1 MDPSATGFALV
12 VFVVLLL
19 VNAFFV
25 AAEYAFVRVR
35 GTQLQ
40 ELIEVGSARAR
51 KAMRILL
58 SLDSYISAIQLGV
71 TLAALG
77 IGLVGEP
84 AVARVIEPALEPLGA
99 PVIVSILSFLIAFA
113 LVTYATVVLA
123 ELAPKYLALER
134 ALELA
139 LWTAYPLDLFHSL
152 MRPFINVINGS
163 AFGVLR
169 LFRVRPGVEAQAH
182 SAEELRMLVAA
193 STKNGILQESERI
206 LVGNALDFAETLVR
220 QVMVPRTEIVAIPD
234 DSTVEGV
241 VQLLRQSPFTRLPVY
256 RDDLDHI
263 VGVVHVKDV
272 VGAAPARAVSE
283 LMRKPL
289 YLPETAH
296 LDRALAQFRR
306 ERVQLAIVIDE
317 FGGTAGLVTLEDV
330 IEELVGE
337 VQDEFDREAPM
348 LREESGVYLIN
359 GLMTLPDVRERLAL
373 DLADEPDD
381 TPGGG
386 VFDDLRAARPARAGR
401 GLRRRRGLP
410 LHGHGGGGAARRAG
424 EGEEVTGEGLGR
436 YPTVDERRPARL
448 LDGKPY
454 ACPSAD
460 SSVGW
465 VSE

>member
-1 MDPSATGFALV
+1 MDPSATGFALF
-12 VFVVLLL
+12 VFVLLLL

-84 AVARVIEPALEPLGA
+84 AVARVIEPAFEPLEA
-99 PVIVSILSFLIAFA
+99 PVIVSVLSFLISFG

-134 ALELA
+134 ALQLA

-169 LFRVRPGVEAQAH
+169 LFGVRPGVEAQAH

-272 VGAAPARAVSE
+272 VGASPSRPVSE

-348 LREESGVYLIN
+348 LREENGVYLIN
-359 GLMTLPDVRERLAL
+359 GLMTLPDVRERLGL
-373 DLADEPDD
+373 DLADEPYD
-381 TPGGG
+381 TVGGMIFG
-386 VFDDLRAARPARAGR
+386 RLGRLAQVGDSVDVEGYRFTVTAVAGR
-401 GLRRRRGLP
+401 RVAQVKAKKLP
-410 LHGHGGGGAARRAG
+410 AK
-424 EGEEVTGEGLGR
+424 V
-436 YPTVDERRPARL
+436 
-448 LDGKPY
+448 
-454 ACPSAD
+454 
-460 SSVGW
+460 
-465 VSE
+465 

>member
-1 MDPSATGFALV
+1 MDPRATGLALFI
-12 VFVVLLL
+12 FVVLLL

-40 ELIEVGSARAR
+40 ERIEAGSARAR

-84 AVARVIEPALEPLGA
+84 VVGRILEPLFA
-99 PVIVSILSFLIAFA
+99 PLGVVSPVLLSVVSFLVAFA
-113 LVTYATVVLA
+113 FVTFCTVVIA

-139 LWTAYPLDLFHSL
+139 LLTAYPLDLFHSL
-152 MRPFINVINGS
+152 MRPFIYVINGS
-163 AFGVLR
+163 ALRVLR
-169 LFRVRPGVEAQAH
+169 LFGVRPGAEAQAH

-193 STKNGILQESERI
+193 STKNGILQESERV
-206 LVGNALDFAETLVR
+206 LVANALDFAETIVR
-220 QVMVPRTEIVAIPD
+220 QVMVPRTEIVAVPD
-234 DSTVEGV
+234 DTTLAGV
-241 VQLLRQSPFTRLPVY
+241 VQVLGQSPFTRLPVY
-256 RDDLDHI
+256 RDDLDHV

-272 VGAAPARAVSE
+272 VRATPETPVRDI
-283 LMRKPL
+283 MRKPL

-337 VQDEFDREAPM
+337 VGDEFDLEAPM
-348 LREESGVYLIN
+348 LREEGGAFIVN
-359 GLMTLPDVRERLAL
+359 GLMTLPDIRDRLGL
-373 DLADEPDD
+373 ELADEPYD
-381 TPGGG
+381 TVGGMI
-386 VFDDLRAARPARAGR
+386 FGR
-401 GLRRRRGLP
+401 
-410 LHGHGGGGAARRAG
+410 
-424 EGEEVTGEGLGR
+424 LGR
-436 YPTVDERRPARL
+436 LGQVGDSVDVEGYRFTVTAVDGRRVAQVKAKKLPP
-448 LDGKPY
+448 K
-454 ACPSAD
+454 
-460 SSVGW
+460 V
-465 VSE
+465 

>member
-1 MDPSATGFALV
+1 MDPSATGSALV

-19 VNAFFV
+19 ANAFFV

-71 TLAALG
+71 TFAALG

-84 AVARVIEPALEPLGA
+84 AVARVIEPAVEPLGP
-99 PVIVSILSFLIAFA
+99 PVLVSVLSFLIAFA

-134 ALELA
+134 ALQLA

-163 AFGVLR
+163 AFSVLR
-169 LFRVRPGVEAQAH
+169 LFGVRPGVEAQAH

-272 VGAAPARAVSE
+272 VGAPPARAVSE

-359 GLMTLPDVRERLAL
+359 GLMTLPDVRERLGL
-373 DLADEPDD
+373 ELADEPYD
-381 TPGGG
+381 TVGGMIFG
-386 VFDDLRAARPARAGR
+386 RLGRLAQVGDAVDVEGYRFTVTAVAGR
-401 GLRRRRGLP
+401 RVAQVKAKKLP
-410 LHGHGGGGAARRAG
+410 AK
-424 EGEEVTGEGLGR
+424 V
-436 YPTVDERRPARL
+436 
-448 LDGKPY
+448 
-454 ACPSAD
+454 
-460 SSVGW
+460 
-465 VSE
+465 

>member
-71 TLAALG
+71 TFAALG

-84 AVARVIEPALEPLGA
+84 AVARVIEPAFEPLGA
-99 PVIVSILSFLIAFA
+99 PVVVSVLSFLIAFA

-134 ALELA
+134 ALQLA

-169 LFRVRPGVEAQAH
+169 LFGVRPGVEAQVH

-234 DSTVEGV
+234 DSTVDGV
-241 VQLLRQSPFTRLPVY
+241 VQLLQQSPFTRLPVY
-256 RDDLDHI
+256 REDLDHI

-373 DLADEPDD
+373 DLADEPYD
-381 TPGGG
+381 TVGGMIFG
-386 VFDDLRAARPARAGR
+386 RLGRLAQVGDSVDVEGYRFTVIAVAGR
-401 GLRRRRGLP
+401 RVAQVKAKKLP
-410 LHGHGGGGAARRAG
+410 AK
-424 EGEEVTGEGLGR
+424 V
-436 YPTVDERRPARL
+436 
-448 LDGKPY
+448 
-454 ACPSAD
+454 
-460 SSVGW
+460 
-465 VSE
+465 

>member
-12 VFVVLLL
+12 VFVALLL

-40 ELIEVGSARAR
+40 ELIEAGSARAR

-84 AVARVIEPALEPLGA
+84 AVARVIEPVFEPFAA
-99 PVIVSILSFLIAFA
+99 PVIVSVVSFLIAFA

-134 ALELA
+134 ALQLA

-152 MRPFINVINGS
+152 MRPFINFINGS

-193 STKNGILQESERI
+193 STKNGMLQESERI

-220 QVMVPRTEIVAIPD
+220 QVMVPRTEIVAIPN
-234 DSTVEGV
+234 DSTVDGI

-256 RDDLDHI
+256 REDLDHI

-272 VGAAPARAVSE
+272 VGAAPGRAVSQ

-359 GLMTLPDVRERLAL
+359 GLMTLPDVRERLGL
-373 DLADEPDD
+373 DLAGEPYD
-381 TPGGG
+381 TVGGMIFG
-386 VFDDLRAARPARAGR
+386 RLGRLAQVGDSVDVEGYRFTVTAVAGR
-401 GLRRRRGLP
+401 RVAQVKAKKLP
-410 LHGHGGGGAARRAG
+410 AK
-424 EGEEVTGEGLGR
+424 V
-436 YPTVDERRPARL
+436 
-448 LDGKPY
+448 
-454 ACPSAD
+454 
-460 SSVGW
+460 
-465 VSE
+465 

>member
-1 MDPSATGFALV
+1 MDPSATGLALV
-12 VFVVLLL
+12 IFVLLLL

-25 AAEYAFVRVR
+25 AAEYAYVRVR

-40 ELIEVGSARAR
+40 ERIEAGSTRAR

-77 IGLVGEP
+77 LGLVGEP
-84 AVARVIEPALEPLGA
+84 VVARILAPLVEPLGA
-99 PVIVSILSFLIAFA
+99 LSPVLLSVVSFLVAFG
-113 LVTYATVVLA
+113 LVTYATVVVA
-123 ELAPKYLALER
+123 ELAPKYLALDR

-139 LWTAYPLDLFHSL
+139 LWTAYPLEIFHSV
-152 MRPFINVINGS
+152 MRPFIRVINGS

-169 LFRVRPGVEAQAH
+169 LFGIRIGAEAQAH

-193 STKNGILQESERI
+193 ATKNGVLQESERV

-220 QVMVPRTEIVAIPD
+220 QVMVPRTEIVAVPD
-234 DSTVEGV
+234 NTTVAGIIEV
-241 VQLLRQSPFTRLPVY
+241 LRQSPFTRLPVY

-263 VGVVHVKDV
+263 VGVIHVKDA
-272 VGAAPARAVSE
+272 VGAVPERPVRE

-289 YLPETAH
+289 YLPETTH

-337 VQDEFDREAPM
+337 VQDEFDRETPM
-348 LREESGVYLIN
+348 LREESGVFLIN
-359 GLMTLPDVRERLAL
+359 GLMTLPDVRDRLGL
-373 DLADEPDD
+373 DLADEPYD
-381 TPGGG
+381 TVGGLI
-386 VFDDLRAARPARAGR
+386 FGR
-401 GLRRRRGLP
+401 
-410 LHGHGGGGAARRAG
+410 
-424 EGEEVTGEGLGR
+424 LGR
-436 YPTVDERRPARL
+436 LAQVSDSVDVEGYRFTVAAVDGRRVAQVRAKKLPTTI
-448 LDGKPY
+448 
-454 ACPSAD
+454 
-460 SSVGW
+460 
-465 VSE
+465 

>member
-1 MDPSATGFALV
+1 MDPSATGFALFL
-12 VFVVLLL
+12 FVLLLL

-40 ELIEVGSARAR
+40 ELIEAGSARAR

-71 TLAALG
+71 TFAALG

-84 AVARVIEPALEPLGA
+84 AVARLIGPVFEPLGA
-99 PVIVSILSFLIAFA
+99 PVIVSVLSFLIAFA

-123 ELAPKYLALER
+123 ELAPKYLALDR

-152 MRPFINVINGS
+152 MRPFINAINGS

-169 LFRVRPGVEAQAH
+169 LFGVRPGAEAQAH

-256 RDDLDHI
+256 REDLDHI

-272 VGAAPARAVSE
+272 VGAAPARPVSE

-337 VQDEFDREAPM
+337 VQDEFDRDVPM

-359 GLMTLPDVRERLAL
+359 GLMTLPDVRERLGL
-373 DLADEPDD
+373 DLSNEPYDTVGGMIFGRLGRLAQVADSVEVEGYRF
-381 TPGGG
+381 T
-386 VFDDLRAARPARAGR
+386 VTAVAGR
-401 GLRRRRGLP
+401 RVAQVKAKKLP
-410 LHGHGGGGAARRAG
+410 AK
-424 EGEEVTGEGLGR
+424 V
-436 YPTVDERRPARL
+436 
-448 LDGKPY
+448 
-454 ACPSAD
+454 
-460 SSVGW
+460 
-465 VSE
+465 

>member
-1 MDPSATGFALV
+1 VRMDPSATGFALV

-19 VNAFFV
+19 ANAFFV

-71 TLAALG
+71 TFAALG

-84 AVARVIEPALEPLGA
+84 AVARVIEPAFEPLGA
-99 PVIVSILSFLIAFA
+99 PVVVSVLSSLIAFA

-169 LFRVRPGVEAQAH
+169 LFGVRPGVEAQAH

-256 RDDLDHI
+256 REDLDHI

-272 VGAAPARAVSE
+272 VGASPARAVSE

-296 LDRALAQFRR
+296 LDRALAQFRK
-306 ERVQLAIVIDE
+306 ERVQLAVVIDE

-359 GLMTLPDVRERLAL
+359 GLMTLPDVRERLGL
-373 DLADEPDD
+373 DLADEPYD
-381 TPGGG
+381 TVGGMIFG
-386 VFDDLRAARPARAGR
+386 RLGRLAQVGDSVDVEGYRFTVTAVAGR
-401 GLRRRRGLP
+401 RVAQVKAKKLP
-410 LHGHGGGGAARRAG
+410 AK
-424 EGEEVTGEGLGR
+424 V
-436 YPTVDERRPARL
+436 
-448 LDGKPY
+448 
-454 ACPSAD
+454 
-460 SSVGW
+460 
-465 VSE
+465 

>member
-1 MDPSATGFALV
+1 MDLSATGFALV

-71 TLAALG
+71 TFAALG

-84 AVARVIEPALEPLGA
+84 AVARVIEPAFEPLGA
-99 PVIVSILSFLIAFA
+99 PVLVSVLSFLIAFA

-134 ALELA
+134 ALQLA

-169 LFRVRPGVEAQAH
+169 LFGVRPGVEAQAH

-256 RDDLDHI
+256 REDLDHI

-272 VGAAPARAVSE
+272 VGATPARAVSE

-359 GLMTLPDVRERLAL
+359 GLMTLPDIRERLGL
-373 DLADEPDD
+373 DLANEPYD
-381 TPGGG
+381 TVGGMIFG
-386 VFDDLRAARPARAGR
+386 RLGRLAQVGDSVEVEGYRFTVTAVAGR
-401 GLRRRRGLP
+401 RVAQVKAKKLP
-410 LHGHGGGGAARRAG
+410 AK
-424 EGEEVTGEGLGR
+424 V
-436 YPTVDERRPARL
+436 
-448 LDGKPY
+448 
-454 ACPSAD
+454 
-460 SSVGW
+460 
-465 VSE
+465 

>member
-1 MDPSATGFALV
+1 MDASATGFALV

-40 ELIEVGSARAR
+40 ELIEGGSARAR

-71 TLAALG
+71 TFAALG

-84 AVARVIEPALEPLGA
+84 AVARLIDPIFEPLGA
-99 PVIVSILSFLIAFA
+99 PVVVSVLSFLIAFA

-134 ALELA
+134 ALQLA
-139 LWTAYPLDLFHSL
+139 LWTAYPLDLFHAL

-169 LFRVRPGVEAQAH
+169 LFGVRPGVEAQAH

-256 RDDLDHI
+256 REDLDHI

-272 VGAAPARAVSE
+272 VGAAPGRAVSE

-348 LREESGVYLIN
+348 IREESGVYLIN
-359 GLMTLPDVRERLAL
+359 GLMTLPDVRERLGL
-373 DLADEPDD
+373 DLADEPYD
-381 TPGGG
+381 TVGGMIFG
-386 VFDDLRAARPARAGR
+386 RLGRLAQVGDAVDVEGYRFTVTAVAGRRVAQVKAKQLPARG
-401 GLRRRRGLP
+401 
-410 LHGHGGGGAARRAG
+410 
-424 EGEEVTGEGLGR
+424 
-436 YPTVDERRPARL
+436 
-448 LDGKPY
+448 
-454 ACPSAD
+454 
-460 SSVGW
+460 
-465 VSE
+465 

>member
-1 MDPSATGFALV
+1 MDPSATGFAL
-12 VFVVLLL
+12 FLFVLLL
-19 VNAFFV
+19 VVNAFFV

-40 ELIEVGSARAR
+40 ELIEAGSARAR
-51 KAMRILL
+51 KAMRILM

-77 IGLVGEP
+77 LGLVGEP
-84 AVARVIEPALEPLGA
+84 AVARLIEPVFEPLGA
-99 PVIVSILSFLIAFA
+99 PVVVSVLSFLIAFA

-123 ELAPKYLALER
+123 ELAPKYLALDR
-134 ALELA
+134 ALPLA

-163 AFGVLR
+163 ALGVLR
-169 LFRVRPGVEAQAH
+169 LFGVRPGAEAQAH

-241 VQLLRQSPFTRLPVY
+241 VELLKQSPFTRLPVY

-317 FGGTAGLVTLEDV
+317 FGGTGRPGHAGGRHRGARRRGPGRVRPGGADAPG
-330 IEELVGE
+330 GE
-337 VQDEFDREAPM
+337 R
-348 LREESGVYLIN
+348 R
-359 GLMTLPDVRERLAL
+359 LPDQR
-373 DLADEPDD
+373 PDD
-381 TPGGG
+381 ASGRPGTARPRSRQRAVRHGRR
-386 VFDDLRAARPARAGR
+386 DDLRSARQARAG
-401 GLRRRRGLP
+401 
-410 LHGHGGGGAARRAG
+410 
-424 EGEEVTGEGLGR
+424 
-436 YPTVDERRPARL
+436 
-448 LDGKPY
+448 
-454 ACPSAD
+454 
-460 SSVGW
+460 
-465 VSE
+465 